1 MSRLESEGVN
11 KEVDAFL
18 QSELVKDILEDNEID
33 SIRNNLKLPIVK
45 SQGQGDA
52 DDDVIGDGGDPDV
65 ARLEKAELDSLL
77 MPPPPAVMRQ
87 GLLPR
92 PSLASLGI
100 TDSIEECMKVEPGT
114 VTSQPPPTTLQLK
127 CTSALLTP
135 TYIHVVSSVMTILM
149 SGLLAQSTRVLASE
163 VRVES

>member
-1 MSRLESEGVN
+1 MSRLESDGVN

-33 SIRNNLKLPIVK
+33 SIRTNLKLPIVK

-100 TDSIEECMKVEPGT
+100 TDSIEECMKVEPGN
-114 VTSQPPPTTLQLK
+114 VTSQPPPTALQLK
-127 CTSALLTP
+127 CTSALLTHQR
-135 TYIHVVSSVMTILM
+135 IVSNVMTILI
-149 SGLLAQSTRVLASE
+149 SRLCLPKVNVCLL
-163 VRVES
+163 